1 LGLAKEF
8 IVLEKWDE
16 KIIPA
21 IITGLWD
28 RREML
33 EKEIATDFSYYLW
46 NLEDPQ
52 KRPVP
57 QETLLNFGISIGRLM
72 ELDSALYEL
81 DPRFPIRNLD
91 EVRASLYS
99 KLP

>member
-1 LGLAKEF
+1 MGLTQEF
-8 IVLEKWDE
+8 IMLEKWDT

-21 IITGLWD
+21 IIDGLWE

-33 EKEIATDFSYYLW
+33 EKEISTDFSYYLW
-46 NLEDPQ
+46 NLGDPQ
-52 KRPVP
+52 ERPVP
-57 QETLLNFGISIGRLM
+57 QEILLNFGISIGRLM

-99 KLP
+99 RLP

>member
-1 LGLAKEF
+1 M
-8 IVLEKWDE
+8 LEKWDT

-21 IITGLWD
+21 IIEGLWE

-33 EKEIATDFSYYLW
+33 EKEISTDFSYYLW

-57 QETLLNFGISIGRLM
+57 QEILLNFGISIGRVM

-91 EVRASLYS
+91 EVRASLYTR
-99 KLP
+99 LP